1 MLLGLTLGGS
11 LYMLWLHATTI
22 DVSLLSPFFL
32 SYLFQSVVFALA
44 IVLSNYEHTRIRG
57 SSGTLLM
64 FYLVFTL
71 LNLVR
76 LRTWNLVNPHPS
88 DSHGTWVLVGTTVTN
103 SLAFAV
109 ELWPKPSHQYML
121 ADEDLDYD
129 CPEEEANIFSRITFS
144 WMSSLLALGYQRV
157 LTLDDMWDLPRD
169 VQTKPVSDRFQRFW
183 KREQSKSKP
192 SLVKASIYT
201 FGGPFALAAIFKL
214 GQDILAFVQPQLL
227 GHLLRFIQ
235 GYTTE
240 ERQPNAN
247 GYFIALSMFFTAVLQ
262 TGFLHQYFQLCMMTG
277 LRVRAGLVTAIYRK
291 ALTLSN
297 SARQQFT
304 VGEIVNRMSVDAQR
318 LSDLTT
324 YLHIIWSGFFQVS
337 MCLYLLFNTLGWSA
351 FAGVVVMILSIP
363 INGVMAGRMRNLQKK
378 QMKNKDARI
387 KLMDEILNGIKVI
400 KLYAWEK
407 AFLNRVHDVRNG
419 RELRT
424 LRDYA
429 KLSAFQS
436 YVRRTQYYPVAK
448 DKASQSIGSADC
460 MPEVNPVMVEIKGGQ
475 FTWLDDQLTPTLDNI
490 DLVCRKGELM
500 AIIVMLKNG
509 CIAEQGEYQTLME
522 RNGDLTRLIREFGEP
537 SESETVTPAAS
548 TTISE
553 GSTPEASTRNSP
565 SLTPDLR
572 SSRSREQ
579 LLGTSPSHSYYQDDT
594 PIDPHDAEPVGCL
607 GESEESS
614 KLSKPLIETCGRSL
628 RRPSLVS
635 IGEHQR
641 RKQGLGGEH
650 NLMTVEESARGQVKW
665 DVYRAYA
672 KACSPQ
678 ALAFYVLAVV
688 LMNFANVGGSVW
700 LKYWS
705 NANDN
710 AGPEGTP
717 YNLFYLS
724 VYGALGLI
732 SSLAAMVVSIV
743 LWIFCAIRAAR
754 TTHDTILTDDPNQ
767 YEHNA
772 DHQRHWN
779 PEVIRFQDSPV
790 KNLRTSRKPRGE
802 SSRGEAQEGS
812 APYGSSVHRTPS
824 CRMPN
829 TIGEIS
835 GSSFGEPT
843 TVDYD
848 DAADEYNRLDNTFT
862 RKSDKGRQTSN
873 NYGRNL
879 EEGGVL
885 YEIREHLAQR
895 ISNAGPVP
903 FKELGICWDNLSVK
917 VPRTPEEFERSFR
930 QSLSYS
936 RLQERIREYWA
947 ELEENRPDQQFRSR
961 VQQLKMGASKSYRQ
975 KSPYQTTYGFQV
987 IACLQ
992 REWLITLGN
1001 PGLLI
1006 FRILYISCMA
1016 VIVGSLFYKLPD
1028 TSEGAFTRGGVLF
1041 FALLFNTLVANSEIP
1056 KSFGARSII
1065 YKQKSFAFYHPSA
1078 VYIAQQLMDIPIT
1091 IVQVAIFSGILYWM
1105 SGLQSNAGKFMI
1117 FWFIL
1122 LMNCLCLTSMFRLIG
1137 NACPDLDTAHMV
1149 AGVMLLLFILM
1160 TGYLIPPR
1168 SMRGYILWIYWIN
1181 PIAYGLKALVSN
1193 EFSGLVMR
1201 CAGSNL
1207 VPRGFPKYNNLA
1219 NQVCTLPGARPG
1231 SDIIR
1236 GEDYIYQSFGF
1247 NWHQKWVDIVA
1258 VIAFYLFY
1266 IFLALV
1272 VMETIEWGHSG
1283 YSTNVFKRS
1292 HRFKFRCKRH
1302 TSAFHPTVGPSNE
1315 QASQTAPASQ
1325 RGDQAKTDT
1334 TDPTRQEKLGA
1345 RRGKGT
1351 IDWPQVW
1358 RNSAQARTERERV
1371 ANLVVQV
1378 QEEAKD
1384 HQNISAD
1391 DRKEFALNYF
1401 GQCRYVLQRIFVSYW
1416 RDPNY
1421 NMNRIL
1427 LQTFNGFIV
1436 GVTFVQLTD
1445 STTDLQNRV
1454 FAIFQTSVLG
1464 ILVINQVEPQ
1474 LIKYRT
1480 WFTREEASGFYDWR
1494 AFATGMVLAEL
1505 PYVILSSSCFFGIFY
1520 FSVGLSGIG
1529 NRIAYFYIM
1538 YNALTIFAMLFGQAV
1553 ASWTPNDVVASMV
1566 NPIPASFMAL
1576 FSGVTIPYAEMP
1588 TFWR

>member
-1 MLLGLTLGGS
+1 M
-11 LYMLWLHATTI
+11 
-22 DVSLLSPFFL
+22 
-32 SYLFQSVVFALA
+32 
-44 IVLSNYEHTRIRG
+44 
-57 SSGTLLM
+57 
-64 FYLVFTL
+64 
-71 LNLVR
+71 
-76 LRTWNLVNPHPS
+76 
-88 DSHGTWVLVGTTVTN
+88 
-103 SLAFAV
+103 
-109 ELWPKPSHQYML
+109 
-121 ADEDLDYD
+121 
-129 CPEEEANIFSRITFS
+129 
-144 WMSSLLALGYQRV
+144 
-157 LTLDDMWDLPRD
+157 RD
-169 VQTKPVSDRFQRFW
+169 
-183 KREQSKSKP
+183 
-192 SLVKASIYT
+192 
-201 FGGPFALAAIFKL
+201 
-214 GQDILAFVQPQLL
+214 
-227 GHLLRFIQ
+227 
-235 GYTTE
+235 
-240 ERQPNAN
+240 
-247 GYFIALSMFFTAVLQ
+247 
-262 TGFLHQYFQLCMMTG
+262 
-277 LRVRAGLVTAIYRK
+277 
-291 ALTLSN
+291 
-297 SARQQFT
+297 
-304 VGEIVNRMSVDAQR
+304 
-318 LSDLTT
+318 
-324 YLHIIWSGFFQVS
+324 
-337 MCLYLLFNTLGWSA
+337 NTS
-351 FAGVVVMILSIP
+351 
-363 INGVMAGRMRNLQKK
+363 
-378 QMKNKDARI
+378 
-387 KLMDEILNGIKVI
+387 
-400 KLYAWEK
+400 
-407 AFLNRVHDVRNG
+407 
-419 RELRT
+419 
-424 LRDYA
+424 
-429 KLSAFQS
+429 
-436 YVRRTQYYPVAK
+436 
-448 DKASQSIGSADC
+448 
-460 MPEVNPVMVEIKGGQ
+460 
-475 FTWLDDQLTPTLDNI
+475 
-490 DLVCRKGELM
+490 
-500 AIIVMLKNG
+500 
-509 CIAEQGEYQTLME
+509 
-522 RNGDLTRLIREFGEP
+522 
-537 SESETVTPAAS
+537 
-548 TTISE
+548 
-553 GSTPEASTRNSP
+553 
-565 SLTPDLR
+565 
-572 SSRSREQ
+572 
-579 LLGTSPSHSYYQDDT
+579 
-594 PIDPHDAEPVGCL
+594 
-607 GESEESS
+607 
-614 KLSKPLIETCGRSL
+614 
-628 RRPSLVS
+628 
-635 IGEHQR
+635 
-641 RKQGLGGEH
+641 
-650 NLMTVEESARGQVKW
+650 
-665 DVYRAYA
+665 
-672 KACSPQ
+672 
-678 ALAFYVLAVV
+678 
-688 LMNFANVGGSVW
+688 
-700 LKYWS
+700 
-705 NANDN
+705 
-710 AGPEGTP
+710 
-717 YNLFYLS
+717 
-724 VYGALGLI
+724 
-732 SSLAAMVVSIV
+732 
-743 LWIFCAIRAAR
+743 
-754 TTHDTILTDDPNQ
+754 LTDDPNQ
-767 YEHNA
+767 HHTLAQYGHNA
-772 DHQRHWN
+772 DHQRNWN

-790 KNLRTSRKPRGE
+790 ENLRTSRKHRGE
-802 SSRGEAQEGS
+802 SSRGGEQEGS

-824 CRMPN
+824 CHMPN
-829 TIGEIS
+829 IIGEIS

-848 DAADEYNRLDNTFT
+848 DAADEYNRLDNAFT
-862 RKSDKGRQTSN
+862 RQSDKGRQTSN

-895 ISNAGPVP
+895 ISSAGPVP
-903 FKELGICWDNLSVK
+903 FKELGMCWENLSVYGEKTSQQYIEHVYSPLLHWLVEGPRLVWYIATCRGWPKSHNVTKQIIHNVQGYCRPGEMLLVLGKPGAGCSTLLRVLGNQRKTYTEITGDVSYGGITPKELHKHYKGEVVYNGEEDSHFPTLTVRNTIDFALKMKTPSSNVMTHRKAIRKSVTDMLISMFGLQNCADTKVGNEMIRGVSGGEKKRTSIAEQIATSAAITIWDGSTRGLDASSALDYVRSLRIVADLMNRTTVVTLYQASENIYNIFDKVMVLADGRCIYFGPAQEARDYFQSLGYTCPARQTTADFLTGITTRTEAQVTPGMENK

-936 RLQERIREYWA
+936 RLQERTRAYWA

-987 IACLQ
+987 IACLR

-1028 TSEGAFTRGGVLF
+1028 TSDGAFTRGGVLF

-1168 SMRGYILWIYWIN
+1168 SMRGYVLWIYWIN

-1231 SDIIR
+1231 SGIIR

-1292 HRFKFRCKRH
+1292 HRFNFRCKRH

-1315 QASQTAPASQ
+1315 QGSQTAPTSQ
-1325 RGDQAKTDT
+1325 QGDQAKTDT

-1345 RRGKGT
+1345 KRNPNRGERHQSVTGKDVRGLTLTWQDINYIAPLPKHAGEKHLLHNIFGYVRPGEMTALMGASGAGKTTLLDVLSQRKNVGRIEGDILLNGETLTPTFRRHTGYCEQADIHNPYTTVREALQFSAYMRQPSHVSKVEKNRLVERVIQLMEMEDIAEAQVGSIDSGIGLSTEERKRLTIGVELVAKPKVLFLDEPTSGLDAQASFSIVRFIRKLAAEGETVLCTIHQPSSLLFEHFDRLLLLAPGGYTVYFGELGHNCETLINYFESNGATKCPETANPAEYILDVIGSKRT

-1358 RNSAQARTERERV
+1358 RNSAQARAEHEHL
-1371 ANLVVQV
+1371 ANLVAQV

-1427 LQTFNGFIV
+1427 LQTFSGFIV

-1588 TFWR
+1588 TFWRRWMYWVDPYHYVIEGILVNDLFQQPVVCTQREFFAFEPPNGHDCMEYTQEFLEKFRGYLQNPTATSNCLYCPYKHGQDYYEVFLDWSFAHRYRNFCIM

>member
-1 MLLGLTLGGS
+1 MNVLTIAQPMCPDPEGWMLLGLTLGGS
-11 LYMLWLHATTI
+11 LYMLWLHTTTI
-22 DVSLLSPFFL
+22 DDSLLSPFFL
-32 SYLFQSVVFALA
+32 SYLFQSVVFPLA

-64 FYLVFTL
+64 FYLMFTL

-88 DSHGTWVLVGTTVTN
+88 NSHVTWALVGTTVTN

-121 ADEDLDYD
+121 AGEDLDYD
-129 CPEEEANIFSRITFS
+129 CPEEKANIFSRITFS

-235 GYTTE
+235 DYTTE

-262 TGFLHQYFQLCMMTG
+262 TGLLHQYFQLCMMTG

-324 YLHIIWSGFFQVS
+324 YLHIVWSGFFQVS

-351 FAGVVVMILSIP
+351 FAGVVIMILSIP

-378 QMKNKDARI
+378 QMKNKDVRI

-429 KLSAFQS
+429 KLNAFQSFLLTCIPFLVSFFTFGVYALFDNQSRGSLSADLIFVSLSLLNLLRFPLMALPMVISAVIEASVAVGRISAFLMSEELDPNAVMHKS

-448 DKASQSIGSADC
+448 GKASQSIGSADC

-490 DLVCRKGELM
+490 NLVCRKGELM
-500 AIIVMLKNG
+500 AIVGKVGSGKSSLVSALLGDMRRLGGEATVCGQVAYVSQQSWIMNATLRENILFGHRYEPEFYQRTIKACSLQQDLDMLAAGDLTEIGEKGINLSGGQKARVSLARAVYARADVYLLDDPLSAVDAHVGRHIFNHVLGPQGLLRTKARILVTHAVKFLPKVDKIVLLKNG
-509 CIAEQGEYQTLME
+509 CISEQGEYQTLME
-522 RNGDLTRLIREFGEP
+522 RNGDLTRLIRDFGEP

-594 PIDPHDAEPVGCL
+594 PIDPNDAEPVGCL

-628 RRPSLVS
+628 RRPSVVS

-641 RKQGLGGEH
+641 RKKGLGGEH
-650 NLMTVEESARGQVKW
+650 NLMTMEESAHGKVKW

-678 ALAFYVLAVV
+678 ALAFYALAVV

-717 YNLFYLS
+717 YNIFYLS

-743 LWIFCAIRAAR
+743 VWVFCAIRAAR
-754 TTHDTILTDDPNQ
+754 TTHDTMLQN
-767 YEHNA
+767 
-772 DHQRHWN
+772 
-779 PEVIRFQDSPV
+779 VIRSPMSFFD
-790 KNLRTSRKPRGE
+790 T
-802 SSRGEAQEGS
+802 
-812 APYGSSVHRTPS
+812 TPLGRIVNRFS
-824 CRMPN
+824 KDQY
-829 TIGEIS
+829 TI
-835 GSSFGEPT
+835 
-843 TVDYD
+843 
-848 DAADEYNRLDNTFT
+848 DE
-862 RKSDKGRQTSN
+862 
-873 NYGRNL
+873 
-879 EEGGVL
+879 VL
-885 YEIREHLAQR
+885 
-895 ISNAGPVP
+895 P
-903 FKELGICWDNLSVK
+903 
-917 VPRTPEEFERSFR
+917 RSFTSYF
-930 QSLSYS
+930 QILVSLMS
-936 RLQERIREYWA
+936 
-947 ELEENRPDQQFRSR
+947 
-961 VQQLKMGASKSYRQ
+961 V
-975 KSPYQTTYGFQV
+975 
-987 IACLQ
+987 
-992 REWLITLGN
+992 
-1001 PGLLI
+1001 
-1006 FRILYISCMA
+1006 MA
-1016 VIVGSLFYKLPD
+1016 VITVSTPVFLVMFLP
-1028 TSEGAFTRGGVLF
+1028 
-1041 FALLFNTLVANSEIP
+1041 LV
-1056 KSFGARSII
+1056 
-1065 YKQKSFAFYHPSA
+1065 A
-1078 VYIAQQLMDIPIT
+1078 VYI
-1091 IVQVAIFSGILYWM
+1091 IVQRYYLA
-1105 SGLQSNAGKFMI
+1105 
-1117 FWFIL
+1117 
-1122 LMNCLCLTSMFRLIG
+1122 TSRELKRL
-1137 NACPDLDTAHMV
+1137 
-1149 AGVMLLLFILM
+1149 
-1160 TGYLIPPR
+1160 
-1168 SMRGYILWIYWIN
+1168 
-1181 PIAYGLKALVSN
+1181 
-1193 EFSGLVMR
+1193 
-1201 CAGSNL
+1201 
-1207 VPRGFPKYNNLA
+1207 
-1219 NQVCTLPGARPG
+1219 
-1231 SDIIR
+1231 
-1236 GEDYIYQSFGF
+1236 
-1247 NWHQKWVDIVA
+1247 
-1258 VIAFYLFY
+1258 
-1266 IFLALV
+1266 
-1272 VMETIEWGHSG
+1272 
-1283 YSTNVFKRS
+1283 
-1292 HRFKFRCKRH
+1292 
-1302 TSAFHPTVGPSNE
+1302 
-1315 QASQTAPASQ
+1315 
-1325 RGDQAKTDT
+1325 
-1334 TDPTRQEKLGA
+1334 
-1345 RRGKGT
+1345 
-1351 IDWPQVW
+1351 
-1358 RNSAQARTERERV
+1358 
-1371 ANLVVQV
+1371 
-1378 QEEAKD
+1378 
-1384 HQNISAD
+1384 
-1391 DRKEFALNYF
+1391 
-1401 GQCRYVLQRIFVSYW
+1401 
-1416 RDPNY
+1416 
-1421 NMNRIL
+1421 
-1427 LQTFNGFIV
+1427 
-1436 GVTFVQLTD
+1436 D
-1445 STTDLQNRV
+1445 STTRSPIYAHFQETLGGVTTIRAYQQTDRFMAENESRLEQNLRAYYPYVSLNRWLAVRLESIGSFIILGASLLSVITLIYLGGTDAGLVGLSVSYSLNITQSLNWCIRQYCEIETNIVSMERV
-1454 FAIFQTSVLG
+1454 KEYS
-1464 ILVINQVEPQ
+1464 
-1474 LIKYRT
+1474 
-1480 WFTREEASGFYDWR
+1480 
-1494 AFATGMVLAEL
+1494 EL
-1505 PYVILSSSCFFGIFY
+1505 PSEAPDVIPDQRPSEEWPSEGTVDFTDYATRYRPGLDLVLKGVSFNVKPKEKIGIVGRTGAGKSSLTLSLFRIIEAAEGQISIDGVDISKIGLYDLRSRLTIIPQDPVLFTGTIRDNLDPFNAHDDDALWAVLESSHLKDYVVSLPDKLEHEVQQGGEN
-1520 FSVGLSGIG
+1520 FSVGQRQLICLARALLRHT
-1529 NRIAYFYIM
+1529 NVLIM
-1538 YNALTIFAMLFGQAV
+1538 DEATAAIDVETDKLIQETIRREFADCTILTIAHRINTVLDSDRIVVMDGGRVVEFD
-1553 ASWTPNDVVASMV
+1553 TPQTLLADKDSIFYGLANHS
-1566 NPIPASFMAL
+1566 
-1576 FSGVTIPYAEMP
+1576 
-1588 TFWR
+1588 